1 MYMLTESIDLMAQ
14 QLGQQLQQKGWT
26 ISCAESCTGGGV
38 AFAITSV
45 AGSSEWFKQSFVT
58 YSNEAKHDLL
68 GVRQEVLISFG
79 AVSAQTV
86 EQMASG
92 CAQKSHAEVGV
103 SISGIAG
110 PDGGTED
117 KPVGL
122 VWFGFYINGDI
133 FTEKQIFSGDRHEV
147 RLQAIEFALKQVSQR
162 IC

>member
-1 MYMLTESIDLMAQ
+1 MLTESIERVSQ
-14 QLGQQLQQKGWT
+14 QLGQQLKSKGWT
-26 ISCAESCTGGGV
+26 ISSAESCTGGGV

-58 YSNEAKHDLL
+58 YSNDAKQSLL
-68 GVRQEVLISFG
+68 GVRQEVLMSFG
-79 AVSAQTV
+79 AVSQQTV

-92 CAQKSHAEVGV
+92 CALKSQAEIGV

-122 VWFGFYINGDI
+122 VWFGFFINGDI
-133 FTEKQIFSGDRHEV
+133 STEKQIFSGDRHQV
-147 RLQAIEFALKQVSQR
+147 RLQAIEFALQQTSQR
-162 IC
+162 IS